1 MTNEELCEVIQ
12 NGSKDQVAQLWHQVK
27 GWIRAKAVSFHVT
40 KGRERGLTVED
51 LQQTGFLAMLD
62 AVDHYDQSR
71 GTFLNCL
78 TWYLQSHFYLAA
90 GLRTEKQVCDPI
102 NSPTS
107 IYQSLDEDGDISII
121 DLQRAPCDGIEE
133 VENRIYNEQLRA
145 DLLCALSRLP
155 EQQGHVI
162 QQHHLEGRKLSDIAA
177 EMDTTQ
183 DKLRRAESTA
193 FRSLRHNTRL
203 QGYIDDMTPW
213 YLRMRKGSASSPVEK
228 LAEMRE
234 QWREYKL
241 GLDK

>member
-1 MTNEELCEVIQ
+1 MTNEELAQAIRDGRRELTPVLW
-12 NGSKDQVAQLWHQVK
+12 DQVKA
-27 GWIRAKAVSFHVT
+27 WIHARAVSFYYA
-40 KGRERGLTVED
+40 KGEERGLTVED
-51 LQQTGFLAMLD
+51 LDQTGFLAMID
-62 AVDHYDQSR
+62 SVDHYDHTR
-71 GTFLNCL
+71 GNFLTFL

-107 IYQSLDEDGDISII
+107 IYQPLDEDGDISII

-133 VENRIYNEQLRA
+133 AENRIYNEQLRA

-177 EMDTTQ
+177 EMETTQ

-193 FRSLRHNTRL
+193 FRSLRRNVIL
-203 QGYIDDMTPW
+203 QRYIDELTPW